1 MKKRKDWK
9 KINSLSDVWY
19 NIESSNIFRSWV
31 LEGEKSGDIKR
42 KHLKKQRL
50 KGMLHIK
57 TQLSAAFKK
66 YFKYKDKNGLKVKGW
81 EKIHHANT
89 SQNYGGYINKVNF
102 KANNIIRE
110 KRSFPKQ
117 KGEFIRRMYM
127 SIYLITEPQN
137 IRSKQQNLR
146 EKQTSPQLSSEI
158 STLLSQKLIEQ
169 VDRKKSMKNLEDFN
183 NTINQF
189 TNWHL
194 YSTSPNNN

>member
-1 MKKRKDWK
+1 M
-9 KINSLSDVWY
+9 WY